1 MDGETKNVTQTI
13 HYQGAGNETP
23 QDDVQMLT
31 FTSKITQTIDNVT
44 GDVVSTSGPIWSDNQ
59 HSKAVETPEIDGYS
73 SDIATVKSY
82 DYAHGDKDKTI
93 TVSYKEVLP
102 VVKEV
107 KKVVKNILPKTGT
120 EAEIGLAFTG
130 AALVLIAGTIYVKS
144 KLKKK

>member
-59 HSKAVETPEIDGYS
+59 HSKAGETPEIDGYS
-73 SDIATVKSY
+73 SDIA
-82 DYAHGDKDKTI
+82 
-93 TVSYKEVLP
+93 L
-102 VVKEV
+102 
-107 KKVVKNILPKTGT
+107 
-120 EAEIGLAFTG
+120 
-130 AALVLIAGTIYVKS
+130 
-144 KLKKK
+144 